1 MSPDKNIRINRPHD
15 FGFHG
20 IFKNFHSLEG
30 IKKVADSYARFTGYV
45 WTEAISR
52 KKQLRIQ
59 KYPDTCGLGLNET
72 ILENI
77 ITWPA
82 LCVAQTRLKP
92 SAFYCF
98 TNSEYAQIRYF
109 PLHYYNHVLCYG
121 ELSTFS
127 IKILSRVTNIE
138 LTSFWLARGWGRG
151 DFLLLSSPQKSLIV
165 RPMIRLA
172 KSRPVISSYKT
183 SDEVGQPPRERKS
196 RDVDLFHLNGFKSW
210 YLRGK
215 NWLTMEAVYHSLSYW
230 IIVMTL
236 PVEFSTGELLPN
248 RCERSF

>member
-1 MSPDKNIRINRPHD
+1 MQIEFARPLESGFTQVPRAPLGKLATDQASRSPSWIQYSRQRTGLDIVTSPDKNVRIKSPHD
-15 FGFHG
+15 SGFHG
-20 IFKNFHSLEG
+20 IFKNFHSGEG

-45 WTEAISR
+45 WTEAASG

-59 KYPDTCGLGLNET
+59 KYPDTCGLGLNQT
-72 ILENI
+72 ILKNI

-82 LCVAQTRLKP
+82 LCVAQTMRL
-92 SAFYCF
+92 FCF

-151 DFLLLSSPQKSLIV
+151 DFSLLSSPQKSLIV
-165 RPMIRLA
+165 RPMIRLTT
-172 KSRPVISSYKT
+172 SRPVISS
-183 SDEVGQPPRERKS
+183 
-196 RDVDLFHLNGFKSW
+196 
-210 YLRGK
+210 
-215 NWLTMEAVYHSLSYW
+215 
-230 IIVMTL
+230 
-236 PVEFSTGELLPN
+236 
-248 RCERSF
+248 